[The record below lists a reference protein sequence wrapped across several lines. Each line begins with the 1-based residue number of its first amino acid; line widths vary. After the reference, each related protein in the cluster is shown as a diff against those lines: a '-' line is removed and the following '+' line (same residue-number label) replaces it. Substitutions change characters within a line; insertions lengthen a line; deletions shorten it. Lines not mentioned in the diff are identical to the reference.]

1 MITNN
6 FSKKIINK
14 EKIKICFV
22 GVLSMDRASDR
33 IFSKTFSYFLNK
45 LDNCESIL
53 IDDISEKNTCDIAI
67 FKKNFPIKKLKRIIK
82 IKPNFLV
89 GIINPSDNEKER
101 LNIADFAIVG
111 SVEEKAYY
119 SKYLKCFIYPLI
131 EEINKKYIKGIE
143 CRSKKVICY
152 HGNKQHLDFIN
163 INIENALKRLTKEG
177 YEFKAIYDYKK
188 LGKCKKSFI
197 TKHIQWNQDTWLDE
211 ISNSTVGI
219 CPTTHY
225 TGLLRNKLAKFIAR
239 KRILRNDYLLQFK
252 NTSNASRAFIF
263 HQLKIPVVAEIGGS
277 FHHLLG
283 DETAG
288 FLCYSEES
296 WYDSISRL
304 CEDNELNT
312 RFSDKAFRLMKNL
325 YDPIQWSQ
333 RFIVDIKYWLLNDT
347 NK

>member
-1 MITNN
+1 MITDN
-6 FSKKIINK
+6 FSKKIIKK

-33 IFSKTFSYFLNK
+33 IFSKTFSFFLNK

-53 IDDISEKNTCDIAI
+53 IDDISEKNNCDIAI
-67 FKKNFPIKKLKRIIK
+67 FKKNYPIKKLKRIIK

-119 SKYLKCFIYPLI
+119 SKYVKCFIYPLI
-131 EEINKKYIKGIE
+131 EEINEKYIKGIE
-143 CRSKKVICY
+143 CRPKKIICY

-163 INIENALKRLTKEG
+163 INIENALKRLTREG

-211 ISNSTVGI
+211 ISNSSVGI

-296 WYDSISRL
+296 WHESISRL

-312 RFSDKAFRLMKNL
+312 RFSDKAFILMKNL
-325 YDPIQWSQ
+325 YDPIQWSR
-333 RFIVDIKYWLLNDT
+333 RFIMDIKYWLLTDK